1 MSWLPWILVGV
12 LTGVVLW
19 LLLALSGAARTVAE
33 LRAADEAAVRHL
45 SGGIVP
51 GSRAPGFQADAADE
65 SVFDARQTA
74 GLRHLVL
81 FADPACAA
89 CAMLVPGVVSEAA
102 ARRLP
107 TVVVVSRGDLRAH
120 PPAWRATDR
129 AWLVSERGTEVS
141 DAFGVDITPTVFVID
156 EGGAVVSRGPVQT
169 VDEVADL
176 VAQGAGVRI
185 VGADGG

>member
-1 MSWLPWILVGV
+1 M
-12 LTGVVLW
+12 
-19 LLLALSGAARTVAE
+19 
-33 LRAADEAAVRHL
+33 
-45 SGGIVP
+45 
-51 GSRAPGFQADAADE
+51 
-65 SVFDARQTA
+65 FDARQTA

-89 CAMLVPGVVSEAA
+89 CATLVPGVVSEAA

-107 TVVVVSRGDLRAH
+107 TVVVVSRGDLQAH
-120 PPAWRATDR
+120 PSGWHAAERVR
-129 AWLVSERGTEVS
+129 LVSEHGTDVS

-176 VAQGAGVRI
+176 VAEGDGVRI
-185 VGADGG
+185 VGAAGG